1 MPNRFK
7 ILTAAAAF
15 TALTLLPAAAQ
26 AASANATVNAKILKP
41 LVLTGGQTLDLG
53 NIITPSTATFTGTF
67 TVDAAATQ
75 TTTFCAAAFTCTG
88 TVKSAL
94 FNLQGTNNANITFN
108 VPTSVTLSLVG
119 AIGVP
124 PTLVLTTKNSIAA
137 NSGTGNYTITLPN
150 SGSPGKDFYV
160 GGSVTVNELTAAG
173 TYAGTFT
180 VTADYQ

>member
-1 MPNRFK
+1 MPSRFE
-7 ILTAAAAF
+7 IVTATAL

-26 AASANATVNAKILKP
+26 AASANGTANAKVLKP
-41 LVLTGGQTLDLG
+41 LVMTGGQSINLG
-53 NIITPSTATFTGTF
+53 NIITPSTATFSGSF

-75 TTTFCAAAFTCTG
+75 TTTFCAAGFTCTG

-119 AIGVP
+119 ATGTP

-137 NSGTGNYTITLPN
+137 NSGSGNYTVTLPN

-173 TYAGTFT
+173 TYAGTLT

>member
-137 NSGTGNYTITLPN
+137 NSGTGNYTITLSN